1 MGLKMF
7 TLEIRVTILEN
18 TKLVFVSGPKKKKR
32 EKNLLKLVICWCES
46 IVTDQRWESCES
58 VESAILLSLQ
68 IFNHSKETT
77 QRIRRSSTRGTHEG
91 RRILLY
97 PFCLAGWCES
107 IVTIHVCWG
116 WSLLVFFFFFFFSF
130 LGFSII
136 VNEGNCHC
144 WLWVTMERGFLG
156 FFFCNYFC
164 YC

>member
-116 WSLLVFFFFFFFSF
+116 WSLLVFFLFSYFFLNMHLFPFAPLF
-130 LGFSII
+130 LWDLATYSIFI
-136 VNEGNCHC
+136 HI
-144 WLWVTMERGFLG
+144 LSLAPLQP
-156 FFFCNYFC
+156 
-164 YC
+164 